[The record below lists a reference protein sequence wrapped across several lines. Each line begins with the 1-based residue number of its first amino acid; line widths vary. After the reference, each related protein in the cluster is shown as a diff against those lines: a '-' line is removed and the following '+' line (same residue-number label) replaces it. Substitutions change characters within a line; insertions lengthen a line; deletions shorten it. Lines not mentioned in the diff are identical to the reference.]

1 MLAAVKSDGSA
12 LEYAP
17 PELRADREVV
27 LAAVKSHGQA
37 LVCASPELQA
47 ELTSSLDEKRGT
59 LIALVQKVSAELLH
73 QRFEPLDS
81 SYCKLLE
88 HVRTSWN
95 KTGETR
101 YFDLYE

>member
-1 MLAAVKSDGSA
+1 MSGLSA
-12 LEYAP
+12 
-17 PELRADREVV
+17 
-27 LAAVKSHGQA
+27 
-37 LVCASPELQA
+37 
-47 ELTSSLDEKRGT
+47 TSSLDEKRGK

-73 QRFEPLDS
+73 ERFEPLDS
-81 SYCKLLE
+81 SYCELLE